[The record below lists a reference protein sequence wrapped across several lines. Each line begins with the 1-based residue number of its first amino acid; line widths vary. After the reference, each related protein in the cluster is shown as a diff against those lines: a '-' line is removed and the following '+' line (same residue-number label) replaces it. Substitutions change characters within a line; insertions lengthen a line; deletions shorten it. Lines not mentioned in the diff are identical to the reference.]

1 MKLSKV
7 FITAVCCMIF
17 SSFYGCSETVST
29 EDTSSAATQTQAND
43 DFSSTNMPEFAV
55 NEFGQTYGGMPDLEP
70 ESYNYDM
77 PATEFYETYWPDL
90 VSVRATNGKDG
101 YVYRDELFVIPA
113 NPEEALELSQS
124 EKEPLT
130 VYESDGRTVVGIWE
144 QN

>member
-7 FITAVCCMIF
+7 VIVLACCMIF
-17 SSFYGCSETVST
+17 SNFYGCSEAGHT
-29 EDTSSAATQTQAND
+29 EETPDVVTQTSNDSSNAN
-43 DFSSTNMPEFAV
+43 TGTFAV
-55 NEFGQTYGGMPDLEP
+55 NESGQTYGGVPDLEP

-101 YVYRDELFVIPA
+101 YVYRDELIIVPA
-113 NPEEALELSQS
+113 NPEEAAKLDQS

>member
-7 FITAVCCMIF
+7 FITVICCMML
-17 SSFYGCSETVST
+17 SSFFGCSEAGNA
-29 EDTSSAATQTQAND
+29 EDASNVVTQVND
-43 DFSSTNMPEFAV
+43 DSSSTNAGTFAV
-55 NEFGQTYGGMPDLEP
+55 NEFGQTYGGVPDLEP

-101 YVYRDELFVIPA
+101 YVYRDELIIVPT
-113 NPEEALELSQS
+113 NPEEAAKLDQS

>member
-7 FITAVCCMIF
+7 FATVVCCMML
-17 SSFYGCSETVST
+17 SSFYGCSEVGNA
-29 EDTSSAATQTQAND
+29 EDTTSATTQTQAND
-43 DFSSTNMPEFAV
+43 DSSRPNVPEFAV
-55 NEFGQTYGGMPDLEP
+55 NEFGQTYGGIPDLEP
-70 ESYNYDM
+70 GSYNM
-77 PATEFYETYWPDL
+77 PATEYYETYWPDL

-101 YVYRDELFVIPA
+101 YVYRDELFVVPA
-113 NPEEALELSQS
+113 NPEEAIKLSES

>member
-7 FITAVCCMIF
+7 FITVICCMML
-17 SSFYGCSETVST
+17 SSFFGCSEAGNA
-29 EDTSSAATQTQAND
+29 EDASNVVTQVNDDSSSANV
-43 DFSSTNMPEFAV
+43 PEFAV
-55 NEFGQTYGGMPDLEP
+55 NESGQTYGGVPDLEP
-70 ESYNYDM
+70 ESYNYNM
-77 PATEFYETYWPDL
+77 PAKEFYETYWPDL

-101 YVYRDELFVIPA
+101 YVYRDELIIVPA
-113 NPEEALELSQS
+113 NPEEAAKLDQS

>member
-7 FITAVCCMIF
+7 VIVLTCCMMF
-17 SSFYGCSETVST
+17 SNFYGCSEAGHT
-29 EDTSSAATQTQAND
+29 EETPDIVTQASD
-43 DFSSTNMPEFAV
+43 DSSNANTGTFAV
-55 NEFGQTYGGMPDLEP
+55 NEFGQTYGGIPDPDSTSDALP
-70 ESYNYDM
+70 MD
-77 PATEFYETYWPDL
+77 ADEFYETYWPDL

-101 YVYRDELFVIPA
+101 YVYRDEFIVVPA
-113 NPEEALELSQS
+113 SPEEALELSQS